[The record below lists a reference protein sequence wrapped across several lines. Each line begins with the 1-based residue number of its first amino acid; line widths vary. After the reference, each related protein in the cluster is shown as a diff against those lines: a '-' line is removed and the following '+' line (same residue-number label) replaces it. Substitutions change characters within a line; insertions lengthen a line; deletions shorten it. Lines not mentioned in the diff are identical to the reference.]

1 MFHQEIYKVHV
12 ILLFPGYK
20 QNQLNTFND
29 DLNPGLA
36 LLADWIISSGN
47 TGLSVDMLTVY
58 LEKLDREDVVE
69 IIQKAQGRNCIRWK
83 LLGVILNYKA
93 SNVIELV

>member
-1 MFHQEIYKVHV
+1 MLYFRPPC
-12 ILLFPGYK
+12 ILEPVCLSIAMVTCVSGYK
-20 QNQLNTFND
+20 QNQMNIFND

-36 LLADWIISSGN
+36 LLADWVISSGN

-69 IIQKAQGRNCIRWK
+69 IIQKAQGR
-83 LLGVILNYKA
+83 V
-93 SNVIELV
+93 EL